1 MKNIAMHRLILAGG
15 GHAQLSVLAALAHK
29 PAAAEAILVTP
40 GFHQMYSGMLPGWM
54 AGHYALENCR
64 IDLRPLAKAAGARLI
79 IGQVNAIDS
88 KERLVKLDDGSVLDY
103 DSLSL
108 DVGSET
114 DVSWLEAAGERLLPI
129 KPLGNFVQRWP
140 AIRAAASQR
149 DDYKLVIVGGG
160 AAGVEL
166 AFAAQYA
173 FSANGSLASVA
184 LVASENGILPG
195 HADSV
200 KQRVQTLM
208 RQRGIRLYQSK
219 AVGVPEGLRLATGEL
234 LQADCIIAATGA
246 RAAAWL
252 GHTGLARDEQGYILV
267 DAQHRSVSHP
277 NVFAAGD
284 TCMRTDVKLARS
296 GVHAVFA
303 GPVLA
308 NNLLASLNGQ
318 PLQRYRPRKKSLYLL
333 ATGPRHAI
341 ASWGW
346 FSAQGHWVWL
356 WKNWI
361 DRRFMRKHGVR
372 GEIEK

>member
-1 MKNIAMHRLILAGG
+1 MHRLVLVGG
-15 GHAQLSVLAALAHK
+15 GHAQLSVLAALARQ
-29 PAAAEAILVTP
+29 PSAIEAILVTP
-40 GFHQMYSGMLPGWM
+40 GFHQIYSGMLPGWI

-64 IDLRPLAKAAGARLI
+64 IDLRPLAKAAGVRLI

-88 KERLVKLDDGSVLDY
+88 KEQLVKLADGSVLDY

-129 KPLGNFVQRWP
+129 EPLGNFVQRWP

-200 KQRVQTLM
+200 KQLTQTLI
-208 RQRGIRLYQSK
+208 RQRGIRLYQSQ

-346 FSAQGHWVWL
+346 LSAQGHWVWL

-361 DRRFMRKHGVR
+361 DRRFMRKHGVC
-372 GEIEK
+372 GEMEK